1 MENSSGGEW
10 RVRAAH
16 RLDRGGLYDATREY
30 VTSYGGLRS
39 PLYTPD
45 GRITGIGGASI
56 ASIWAPPPAAGSA
69 PALLDTL
76 KVKLRS
82 CGNCGIASSANGLRI
97 VGSAGKRS
105 ANPAPAPA
113 AALARL
119 ALASS
124 L

>member
-1 MENSSGGEW
+1 MESAGSPQ
-10 RVRAAH
+10 AS
-16 RLDRGGLYDATREY
+16 DRSDMYDATREH
-30 VTSYGGLRS
+30 VTSYITSRLRR

-56 ASIWAPPPAAGSA
+56 ASIGAPPPAAGSA
-69 PALLDTL
+69 PALLDKL

-82 CGNCGIASSANGLRI
+82 CGICGIASSANGLRI